1 VEARRYLRLCHRLGN
16 MVSIGLSIP
25 PLFCVMIMEN
35 VLVVKGVRKTF
46 GGLVALD
53 YVNMD
58 VKKGL
63 MTMLIGPNGSGKTT
77 LINVVTGFYKPD
89 EGRVWFNNK
98 EITKWPPHRVY
109 DEGIVR
115 TFQIPQPFQKLTVLE
130 NLLTAYRGNPGESF
144 LRAPFRT
151 SWISEEEKA
160 MEEAFKFL
168 ELLNLDHMWNRP
180 ATHLSGGQMKLVE
193 AGRAIMSG
201 AKMILMDEP
210 ASGIY
215 PKLAHEVF
223 YYLTE
228 MKKKLEVTFLII
240 EHRLELVLPYVDHVY
255 AMARGNIVSEGK
267 PKKVLSDPVVI
278 ESYLGG

>member
-1 VEARRYLRLCHRLGN
+1 
-16 MVSIGLSIP
+16 MD
-25 PLFCVMIMEN
+25 N
-35 VLVVKGVRKTF
+35 VLTVEGVRKTF

-53 YVNMD
+53 DVNMS

-77 LINVVTGFYKPD
+77 LVNVVTGFYRPD
-89 EGRVWFNNK
+89 RGRVWFEDK
-98 EITKWPPHRVY
+98 EITKWPPHEVY
-109 DEGIVR
+109 NAGVMR

-130 NLLTAYRGNPGESF
+130 NLLTACRGNPGECFSKA
-144 LRAPFRT
+144 LLKRT
-151 SWISEEEKA
+151 WISEEEKA
-160 MEEAFKFL
+160 VDTALKLL
-168 ELLNLDHMWNRP
+168 EILNLDHMWNRRSYE
-180 ATHLSGGQMKLVE
+180 LSGGQMKLLE

-223 YYLTE
+223 SHLTD
-228 MKKKLEVTFLII
+228 MKNKLGVTFLII
-240 EHRLELVLPYVDHVY
+240 EHRLELVLPYVDYVY
-255 AMARGNIVSEGK
+255 AMARGKIVSEGK